1 MHTAVPGDPSAR
13 LSRVSFSQPFHRQS
27 LAVVGHIQI
36 SSPRGP
42 LWQDRS
48 AGKLLVL
55 PLHAGG
61 RYQKCASFAQSG
73 VGLSYY
79 TTLDLPPCT
88 KQRSLASE
96 AGRMSSGRTAV
107 ADLADSDRR

>member
-13 LSRVSFSQPFHRQS
+13 LSRVSFSQPFHLQS
-27 LAVVGHIQI
+27 LVVAGHIQI
-36 SSPRGP
+36 SSPRDP

-48 AGKLLVL
+48 AGIQLVL
-55 PLHAGG
+55 PLLASG
-61 RYQKCASFAQSG
+61 RCQKCASFAHSE

-79 TTLDLPPCT
+79 TTLDLPPRT
-88 KQRSLASE
+88 TQRLLASE
-96 AGRMSSGRTAV
+96 AGRMSSDHTVV